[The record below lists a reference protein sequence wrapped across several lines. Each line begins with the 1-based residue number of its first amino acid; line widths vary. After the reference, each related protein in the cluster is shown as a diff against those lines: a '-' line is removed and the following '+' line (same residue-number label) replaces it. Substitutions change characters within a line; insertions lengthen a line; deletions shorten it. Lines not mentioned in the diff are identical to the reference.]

1 VSPFIHLKC
10 EISLPTQFLLKVQKF
25 ILEVK
30 MTHEF
35 SRRGFLGASAG
46 AGLIALHPFSA
57 MASDAQ
63 AHLRIMQTTDLHVH
77 VFPYDYYAD
86 RPRDTVGLA
95 RTASI
100 VRDIRAE
107 ATNSLLVDNGD
118 FLQGNPMGDFIAY
131 ERGMKD
137 GDLHPVIAAMNTVG
151 FDASTLGNHEFN
163 CGLDFLMKSLAGAD
177 FPVVSSNVALE
188 MGSDPTRDKTLLK
201 PYVIVEKAIVDGSGQ
216 SHSIKVGIIGF
227 VPPQIMTWDR
237 RHLEGKVQA
246 RDIIRTAAAYVPE
259 MKEAGADIIVALSH
273 SGIGAADAIDGMENA
288 SVPLARI
295 PGIDAIATGHHHRV
309 FPSKDYDA
317 VPGVDVSKGT
327 IEGVPAAMGGFWG
340 SHLGLIDL
348 MLERS
353 GNEWRVVGH
362 SSEARPISRRNPDR
376 SITALVDSDASVLEA
391 VQADHD
397 ATLAYVRRA
406 VGKTDAP
413 LHSYFALVADDP
425 SVQIVS
431 IAQSWYIKE
440 MMKGTEYEG
449 LPILSAAAPF
459 KAGGRGGPDYYTD
472 VAKGDVAI
480 KNVSDL
486 YLYPN
491 TTRAV
496 LVTGQEVKDWLE
508 RSAGI
513 FNQVAPGKRDQVLL
527 NPDFP
532 SYNFD
537 VIDGVTY
544 EIDLSQPSKFDPKGN
559 LINPD
564 AHRIVNLMF
573 DGTPVD
579 MGQKFVIATNNYR
592 AGGGGKFPG
601 AMGDTIIFEGP
612 DTNRDVIVRY
622 IVEQGTISPSADANW
637 KFAPMPGSSVLFDTG
652 PKAKAYVENVQGVSI
667 APAGDGPD
675 GFARFRIDL

>member
-1 VSPFIHLKC
+1 MTS
-10 EISLPTQFLLKVQKF
+10 
-25 ILEVK
+25 K
-30 MTHEF
+30 MTSKL
-35 SRRGFLGASAG
+35 SRRGFLGASAS
-46 AGLIALHPFSA
+46 AGFIALHPFSA
-57 MASDAQ
+57 HASATQ
-63 AHLRIMQTTDLHVH
+63 AHLRIMETTDLHVH

-86 RPRDTVGLA
+86 KERDTVGLA
-95 RTASI
+95 RTAAI
-100 VRDIRAE
+100 VKEIRAE

-118 FLQGNPMGDFIAY
+118 FLQGNPMGDYIAY
-131 ERGMKD
+131 EKGLKE
-137 GDLHPVIAAMNTVG
+137 GDVHPVIKAMNVVG

-163 CGLDFLMKSLAGAD
+163 YGLDFLMKSLAGAD
-177 FPVVSSNVALE
+177 FPVVSANVALE
-188 MGSDPTRDKTLLK
+188 MGSSPTKDKTLIK
-201 PYVIVEKAIVDGSGQ
+201 PYVIVEKEITDGAGMK
-216 SHSIKVGIIGF
+216 HKIKVGMIGF
-227 VPPQIMTWDR
+227 VPPQIMNWDR

-246 RDIIRTAAAYVPE
+246 RDIIATAQAYVPQ
-259 MKEAGADIIVALSH
+259 MKEEGADLIIALSH
-273 SGIGAADAIDGMENA
+273 SGIGGTDAVDGMENA

-295 PGIDAIATGHHHRV
+295 PGIDAIVTGHHHRV
-309 FPSKDYDA
+309 FPSKDYADVA
-317 VPGVDVSKGT
+317 GVDVEKGT

-348 MLERS
+348 MIERS
-353 GNEWRVVGH
+353 GNEWKVVGH
-362 SSEARPISRRNPDR
+362 TSEARPISKRNEDR
-376 SITALVDSDASVLEA
+376 SITALVDSEQYVLDA
-391 VQADHD
+391 VQKDHD
-397 ATLAYVRRA
+397 ETLAYVRRA

-459 KAGGRGGPDYYTD
+459 KAGGRGGPEYYTD

-491 TTRAV
+491 TARAV
-496 LVTGQEVKDWLE
+496 LVNGQQVKDWLE

-513 FNQVAPGKRDQVLL
+513 FNQVEVGKAEQVLL
-527 NPDFP
+527 NPAFP

-559 LINPD
+559 LVD
-564 AHRIVNLMF
+564 ANANRIVNLMY
-573 DGTPVD
+573 DGKPLD
-579 MGQKFVIATNNYR
+579 LDQKFVIATNNYR
-592 AGGGGKFPG
+592 ASGGGSFPG
-601 AMGDTIIFEGP
+601 VKGDTIIFEGP

-637 KFAPMPGSSVLFDTG
+637 KFAPLPGTSVLFDTG
-652 PKAKAYVENVQGVSI
+652 PKAKDYAANVEGVQI
-667 APAGDGPD
+667 APAGEGPD